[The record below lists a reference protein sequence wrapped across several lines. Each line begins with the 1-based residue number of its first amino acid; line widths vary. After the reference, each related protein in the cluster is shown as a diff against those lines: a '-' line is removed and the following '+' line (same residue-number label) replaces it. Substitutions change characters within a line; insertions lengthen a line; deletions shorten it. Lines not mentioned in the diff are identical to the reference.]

1 MESITASALI
11 AVVAALLGI
20 AATYA
25 GLKRN
30 LKQDAANE
38 GKNTGV
44 VLNEISHIQSGIEE
58 IKKEQARISDM
69 MINFVRDLAVMSSK
83 LDAEHRRTDALEK
96 AVADLERRVP

>member
-1 MESITASALI
+1 MENLTVSALI
-11 AVVAALLGI
+11 AVVATLVGI
-20 AATYA
+20 AGGYM

-30 LKQDAANE
+30 LKLDAANE
-38 GKNTGV
+38 GKNNGI

-69 MINFVRDLAVMSSK
+69 MIGFVRDLAVMTSK

-96 AVADLERRVP
+96 SVTDLERRVP